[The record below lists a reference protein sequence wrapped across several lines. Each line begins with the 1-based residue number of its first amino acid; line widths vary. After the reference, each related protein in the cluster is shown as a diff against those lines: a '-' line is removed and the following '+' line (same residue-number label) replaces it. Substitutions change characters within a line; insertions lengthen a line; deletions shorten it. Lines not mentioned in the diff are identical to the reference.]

1 MCVSYRRP
9 LAIAKSASPFEFPPK
24 DVAEMLQDKKLAI
37 VDTPVDNCV
46 VFIDMNVK
54 TPRLTS
60 KSVASGRLCDIV
72 SKNHVGG
79 DVRPRRADAR
89 EPRRDHLAGLAAA
102 EAPCHRDAH
111 PPARELFSTS
121 SSDRYWRRCPTVS
134 SKPVAMSRAHSS
146 RSNTTR
152 RRSARRLTRA
162 VPTGGTSIS
171 IYLMPG
177 FE

>member
-60 KSVASGRLCDIV
+60 YKVWQAVAYAISYQKIMSAAMFGRGAPMLGSPAEIT
-72 SKNHVGG
+72 SPAWPQP
-79 DVRPRRADAR
+79 RPHATVTRTLPR
-89 EPRRDHLAGLAAA
+89 E
-102 EAPCHRDAH
+102 
-111 PPARELFSTS
+111 S
-121 SSDRYWRRCPTVS
+121 SSAHRVVTAIGVGALQYQASRLRCRVRIPQGPTPHAAGQLGVSRERSPRVERQSRYT
-134 SKPVAMSRAHSS
+134 
-146 RSNTTR
+146 
-152 RRSARRLTRA
+152 
-162 VPTGGTSIS
+162 
-171 IYLMPG
+171 
-177 FE
+177 